1 MNTPKII
8 LYKHKTYTD
17 GTHPIIIQVV
27 KNSKATRK
35 VLGRCLP
42 NDWLESKKRVS
53 SRDINSTR
61 INEAIVKAL
70 KTYGVTKIYSFQDLM
85 QRQINI
91 FDSNQQ
97 VSRKIINEGVLKQ
110 ITQFKHNV
118 DFEDFDEEFVFKFCE
133 FLRVRHENNP
143 NSIREKMQVIG
154 KIMRIAMKE
163 KIILENPMSGMTFP
177 KQKVIKTKLSTTEML
192 RWINSDFT
200 GVLAEVRDFL
210 TAMIYL
216 RGIRVGDAILLHEKN
231 IVDGR
236 IIYRELKTGE
246 IHDIK
251 IRPELQVLIDR
262 YSGKSEYG
270 YLFPFMELPLKLH
283 SDKFLLKEY
292 ISKARSKITRYVKII
307 AKKLEI
313 EKNVSPHT
321 IRHSFS
327 RLANSVIKNTTITKN
342 LVGHKTLEV
351 HEGYISD
358 ISDNDELDIHAD
370 TVLNVL
376 NSQ

>member
-17 GTHPIIIQVV
+17 GTHPIILQVV
-27 KNSKATRK
+27 KNSKPIRK
-35 VLGRCLP
+35 VIGRCLP
-42 NDWLESKKRVS
+42 NNWLPYKNRVS
-53 SRDINSTR
+53 SKDINSYR
-61 INEAIVKAL
+61 INEAIESAL
-70 KTYGVTKIYSFQDLM
+70 KNYGVVKKYSFQDLM
-85 QRQINI
+85 QQQIDN
-91 FDSNQQ
+91 FDANQQ
-97 VSRKIINEGVLKQ
+97 VSRKIINENVLKQ

-118 DFEDFDEEFVFKFCE
+118 DFEDFDETFVFNFCK
-133 FLRVRHENNP
+133 FLRVNRGNNQ

-154 KIMRIAMKE
+154 KIMRIAKKE
-163 KIILENPMSGMTFP
+163 KIIPNNPIEGMTFP

-200 GVLAEVRDFL
+200 GALAEVRDFL

-231 IVDGR
+231 VVDGR

-246 IHDIK
+246 VHDVK
-251 IRPELQVLIDR
+251 IRPELQILIDR

-307 AKKLEI
+307 ANKLEI
-313 EKNVSPHT
+313 DKNVSPHT

-327 RLANSVIKNTTITKN
+327 RLANSVIKNTTITKD